1 MGSKSIQ
8 VMLGIVMPEKWLFP
22 IIHMCL
28 ISCLNLLRQWF
39 QILHTLQVGHNYVD
53 ESGIGFYK

>member
-39 QILHTLQVGHNYVD
+39 QILHTLQVGH
-53 ESGIGFYK
+53 